1 MRVEMKD
8 LPPGLMAVVK
18 HLGGEVWTEGPDGW
32 HTTLGRWS
40 AVLDACDGVSIVF
53 VDAKTKQ
60 SALAALER
68 FIRTVAK
75 AVLSDEYTFEK

>member
-32 HTTLGRWS
+32 YTTLGRWS
-40 AVLDACDGVSIVF
+40 AVLDACDGVSIVV
-53 VDAKTKQ
+53 VDARTGQ
-60 SALAALER
+60 AAIAALER
-68 FIRTVAK
+68 KIRAVAE

>member
-32 HTTLGRWS
+32 HTTLGRWT
-40 AVLDACDGVSIVF
+40 ATFETCDGVAVVF
-53 VDAKTKQ
+53 ANAKTEQ
-60 SALAALER
+60 AAIAALER
-68 FIRTVAK
+68 LIRAVAK
-75 AVLSDEYTFEK
+75 AVLSDEHTFEK

>member
-32 HTTLGRWS
+32 NTTLGEWS
-40 AVLDACDGVSIVF
+40 AVLDTCDDVAVVF
-53 VDAKTKQ
+53 VDAKTEAN
-60 SALAALER
+60 ALAALER
-68 FIRTVAK
+68 KIRTVAK

>member
-32 HTTLGRWS
+32 NTTLGKWS
-40 AVLDACDGVSIVF
+40 AVLDACDGVAVVF
-53 VDAKTKQ
+53 ADARTEQ
-60 SALAALER
+60 AAIAALER
-68 FIRTVAK
+68 KIRAVAK
-75 AVLSDEYTFEK
+75 EILSDEYTFEK